1 MELRHLRYF
10 VAVAEELHFA
20 RAAHRLNISAP
31 TLSNQIK
38 ALETIL
44 GAQLL
49 SRRTRSAVVLTQTG
63 KRFLEE
69 ASATLRQADNAQLV
83 GKRAA
88 RGDIGTIAVGYIL
101 SASCIGLL
109 PELIARFRKE
119 HPSVSFQISRMETF
133 PQMKAVID
141 GSLDLGII
149 RVPQRYPAELAG
161 FVIDRHPYCVA
172 LPANHHLAKRKRLTL
187 AVLAKETF
195 VSASMEMEIGFWGN
209 MGAITKAGQTPYIAE
224 RARDI
229 FSVLTLVAAGVGI
242 GIISEPMQNV
252 KIPGIVYRPIAGP
265 LQGAEIAVVHRK
277 NEGSPAVKSFLH
289 LLQKRAHAVA

>member
-10 VAVAEELHFA
+10 VAVAEELHFT

-38 ALETIL
+38 ALEAIL

-69 ASATLRQADNAQLV
+69 ARATLRQADNAQLV

-109 PELIARFRKE
+109 PALIASFRKE

-141 GSLDLGII
+141 GRIDISIVAKGADIKIADEISLLKGQLQVKNLVLGDLIG
-149 RVPQRYPAELAG
+149 R
-161 FVIDRHPYCVA
+161 IDGWSHSD
-172 LPANHHLAKRKRLTL
+172 KMTL
-187 AVLAKETF
+187 ARIEAYKVNNVQGKLSNYEQWVGVFETPSRYYF
-195 VSASMEMEIGFWGN
+195 VRLLTIGRQDDFLTW
-209 MGAITKAGQTPYIAE
+209 
-224 RARDI
+224 AR
-229 FSVLTLVAAGVGI
+229 
-242 GIISEPMQNV
+242 NV
-252 KIPGIVYRPIAGP
+252 KAYRTVISSLEPLIP
-265 LQGAEIAVVHRK
+265 
-277 NEGSPAVKSFLH
+277 
-289 LLQKRAHAVA
+289 